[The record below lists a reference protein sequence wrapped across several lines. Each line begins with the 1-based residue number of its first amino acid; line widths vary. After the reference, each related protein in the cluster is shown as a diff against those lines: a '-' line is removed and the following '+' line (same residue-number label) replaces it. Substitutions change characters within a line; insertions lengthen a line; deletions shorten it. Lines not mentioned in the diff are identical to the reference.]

1 MNLRYSEED
10 EAFREE
16 VASFVRNNIDP
27 EVARKVRDN
36 LPLTKQEHVAW
47 ERTIGARGWAAPH
60 WPVEHGGP
68 GWNALRRF
76 ICEEALASECAPR
89 VNPCGVSLIAP
100 VIIHFGNAEQKAYYL
115 PRILMS
121 EDWWC
126 QGFSEPNAGSDLASL
141 RTRAERRGD
150 HYLLNGQKTWTTQ
163 AQYANLMFCL
173 ARTDNSGRK
182 QEGISVLIVDMQAP
196 GVSVRPIITMEG
208 THEVN
213 EVFFENVQVPAD
225 NLVGEEGK
233 GWSYAKFMLEYERF
247 GTPETGRSKQQLRR
261 LKEIAANAGTGGAS
275 LLDDPDFSSRIAWVE
290 IELMALEATML
301 RFLAEEAEG
310 RRSAAT
316 DAAIP
321 MLKVRGTDIQQ
332 ELSELFMLA
341 AGMRG
346 MAWQH
351 GLDANV
357 DASANGDTRWMT
369 SSASHYFNWR
379 KASIYGGSSEIQRQ
393 ITAKNIA
400 GL

>member
-1 MNLRYSEED
+1 MDFRYSDED

-16 VASFVRNNIDP
+16 IASFVRANIDP

-36 LPLTKQEHVAW
+36 LPLTKAEHAGW

-60 WPVEHGGP
+60 WPVEHGGT
-68 GWNALRRF
+68 GWTALRRF

-100 VIIHFGNAEQKAYYL
+100 VIIHFGSEKQKQYYL
-115 PRILMS
+115 PRIVMC

-126 QGFSEPNAGSDLASL
+126 QGFSEPNAGSDLAAL
-141 RTRAERRGD
+141 RTRAERHGD
-150 HYLLNGQKTWTTQ
+150 HYLLNGQKIWTTQ
-163 AQYANLMFCL
+163 AQHANLMFCL

-182 QEGISVLIVDMQAP
+182 QQGISVFIVDMQAP
-196 GVSVRPIITMEG
+196 GVTVRPIITMEG

-213 EVFFENVQVPAD
+213 EVFFENVRVPAE

-247 GTPETGRSKQQLRR
+247 GTPETGRSKQQLGR
-261 LKEIAANAGTGGAS
+261 LKEIAATAGAGGGS
-275 LLDDPDFSSRIAWVE
+275 LLEDPDFAARVAWVE
-290 IELMALEATML
+290 INLMALEATIL
-301 RFLAEEAEG
+301 RYLAEDEG
-310 RRSAAT
+310 GKRSRET

-321 MLKVRGTDIQQ
+321 MLKLRGTDIQQ
-332 ELSELFMLA
+332 ELSELFVQA
-341 AGMRG
+341 AGARG
-346 MAWQH
+346 LAWHH
-351 GLDANV
+351 GLAGPLDGDAGG
-357 DASANGDTRWMT
+357 AWRTT
-369 SSASHYFNWR
+369 SPSHYFNWR

-393 ITAKNIA
+393 IMAKNML

>member
-1 MNLRYSEED
+1 MNFRYSDED

-16 VASFVRNNIDP
+16 IASFVRNNIDP
-27 EVARKVRDN
+27 DVARKVRDN
-36 LPLTKQEHVAW
+36 LPLTKEEHVGW

-60 WPVEHGGP
+60 WPVEYGGP
-68 GWNALRRF
+68 GWSALRRF
-76 ICEEALASECAPR
+76 ICEDALASECAPR

-100 VIIHFGNAEQKAYYL
+100 VIIHFGSAEQKAYYL

-126 QGFSEPNAGSDLASL
+126 QGFSEPNAGSDLAAL
-141 RTRAERRGD
+141 RTRAERHGD
-150 HYLLNGQKTWTTQ
+150 HYLLNGQKIWTTQ
-163 AQYANLMFCL
+163 AQHANLMFCL
-173 ARTDNSGRK
+173 ARTDSSGRK
-182 QEGISVLIVDMQAP
+182 QEGITVLIVDMQAP

-208 THEVN
+208 SHEVN
-213 EVFFENVQVPAD
+213 EVFFENVRVPVE
-225 NLVGEEGK
+225 NVVGEEGK

-247 GTPETGRSKQQLRR
+247 GTPEVGRSRQQLKR
-261 LKEIAANAGTGGAS
+261 LKEVAATAGTGGAS
-275 LLDDPDFSSRIAWVE
+275 LLDDPDFAARVAWVE
-290 IELMALEATML
+290 IELMALETTML
-301 RFLAEEAEG
+301 RFLAEEEGG

-332 ELSELFMLA
+332 ELSELYVVA
-341 AGMRG
+341 AGARG

-351 GLDANV
+351 GLDGTL
-357 DASANGDTRWMT
+357 NGNADTRWMT

-393 ITAKNIA
+393 ITARNLA

>member
-1 MNLRYSEED
+1 MNLRYSAED
-10 EAFREE
+10 EAFRDE
-16 VASFVRNNIDP
+16 VASFVRDNIDP
-27 EVARKVRDN
+27 AVACKVRDN
-36 LPLTKQEHVAW
+36 LPLTKEEHVGW

-60 WPVEHGGP
+60 WPVEHGGT
-68 GWNALRRF
+68 GWGALRRF

-100 VIIHFGNAEQKAYYL
+100 VIIHFGNAAQKAHYL

-141 RTRAERRGD
+141 RTRAERHGD
-150 HYLLNGQKTWTTQ
+150 HFRLNGQKTWTTQ
-163 AQYANLMFCL
+163 AQHANLMFCL

-182 QEGISVLIVDMQAP
+182 QEGISVLIVDMNAP
-196 GVSVRPIITMEG
+196 GVSVRPIITIEG

-213 EVFFENVQVPAD
+213 EVFFDNVKVPIE
-225 NLVGEEGK
+225 NLVGEEGR

-247 GTPETGRSKQQLRR
+247 GTPETGRSKQQLAR
-261 LKEIAANAGTGGAS
+261 LKDVAGDAGRGGAS
-275 LLDDPDFSSRIAWVE
+275 LRDDPDFTARLAWVE

-301 RFLAEEAEG
+301 RFLAEDAG
-310 RRSAAT
+310 GKRSVAT

-341 AGMRG
+341 AGPRG
-346 MAWQH
+346 MAWHH
-351 GLDANV
+351 GLDARCDRN
-357 DASANGDTRWMT
+357 ADTRWMT

-393 ITAKNIA
+393 ITAKNMA

>member
-1 MNLRYSEED
+1 MNFRYSDED
-10 EAFREE
+10 KAFREE
-16 VASFVRNNIDP
+16 IASFVRANIDP

-36 LPLTKQEHVAW
+36 LPLTKEEHVGW

-68 GWNALRRF
+68 GWSALQRF
-76 ICEEALASECAPR
+76 ICEEALALECAPR

-100 VIIHFGNAEQKAYYL
+100 VIIHFGNAAQKAYFL

-126 QGFSEPNAGSDLASL
+126 QGFSEPNAGSDLAAL
-141 RTRAERRGD
+141 RTRAERHGD
-150 HYLLNGQKTWTTQ
+150 HYLLNGQKIWTTQ
-163 AQYANLMFCL
+163 AQHANLMFCL
-173 ARTDNSGRK
+173 ARTDSSGRK

-208 THEVN
+208 SHEVN
-213 EVFFENVQVPAD
+213 EVFFENVRVPVE

-247 GTPETGRSKQQLRR
+247 GTPEVGRSKQQLKR
-261 LKEIAANAGTGGAS
+261 LKEVAATAGTGGSS
-275 LLDDPDFSSRIAWVE
+275 LLDDPDFAARLAWVE

-301 RFLAEEAEG
+301 RFLAEDAG
-310 RRSAAT
+310 GKRSAAT

-332 ELSELFMLA
+332 ELSELFVIA
-341 AGMRG
+341 AGARG

-351 GLDANV
+351 GLDRSLDGNA
-357 DASANGDTRWMT
+357 DTRWMT
-369 SSASHYFNWR
+369 SAASHYFNWR

-393 ITAKNIA
+393 ITAKNMA